1 MNEKLNLVEVLKD
14 CPKGMELDCAMFDD
28 VTFIGVEKKHKPISI
43 RSGEIYYYLTEFGT
57 WSYDE
62 NAKCII
68 FPKGKTTWEGFQR
81 PFKDGDILYID
92 CNDDEN
98 TNEQYQYTF
107 ILKEISDGK
116 ICCYCYID
124 EANIHKEFEIC
135 LLADMRYNPRLATEE
150 EKQRLFDAIK
160 ANGYKWNEETKR
172 LEKLI
177 ATKFNDKDKIHLWT
191 LQDAKEGDV
200 LAINWY
206 EGYDYW
212 EKIVIFKK
220 YHNEGATSPCVE
232 GYGNTFKNREL
243 VFNEEVPFFS
253 KTWTSCLEPAT
264 KDQRDFLFQ
273 KIKEA
278 GYKWNADEKKLEKMI
293 VPKFKVGDKIKEK
306 NERFPSTRTIVGYN
320 ECIGYNTSIHDWVR
334 IEDQDNW
341 ELVPDE
347 ITALK
352 PKFKVGDRIKEKG
365 SYICGIIKCIDI
377 DNFYKVEY
385 SGGGVSFVNV
395 KYQNKY
401 ELVPD
406 KFDPKTLQPFDKVL
420 VKDSIGIRWNIQ
432 FFEAMH
438 EWNKNFP
445 FKCVGGKEYSF
456 CIPYNDDTKY
466 LVGKS
471 EEAPEF
477 YRYWED

>member
-1 MNEKLNLVEVLKD
+1 MNEKLDLVKVLKD
-14 CPKGMELDCAMFDD
+14 CPKGMELDCTMYEN
-28 VTFIGVEKKHKPISI
+28 VTFVEVCKDTNILYPIHCI
-43 RSGEIYYYLTEFGT
+43 TTDDNGNHSGCSFTKNGCA
-57 WSYDE
+57 SSR
-62 NAKCII
+62 NSAKCVI

-81 PFKDGDILYID
+81 PFKDGDILYVD

-135 LLADMRYNPRLATEE
+135 VLADIKYNPRLASEE

-160 ANGYKWNEETKR
+160 ANGYKWNEETKT
-172 LEKLI
+172 LEHLI
-177 ATKFNDKDKIHLWT
+177 
-191 LQDAKEGDV
+191 E
-200 LAINWY
+200 
-206 EGYDYW
+206 
-212 EKIVIFKK
+212 
-220 YHNEGATSPCVE
+220 
-232 GYGNTFKNREL
+232 
-243 VFNEEVPFFS
+243 
-253 KTWTSCLEPAT
+253 
-264 KDQRDFLFQ
+264 
-273 KIKEA
+273 
-278 GYKWNADEKKLEKMI
+278 
-293 VPKFKVGDKIKEK
+293 
-306 NERFPSTRTIVGYN
+306 
-320 ECIGYNTSIHDWVR
+320 
-334 IEDQDNW
+334 
-341 ELVPDE
+341 
-347 ITALK
+347 

-395 KYQNKY
+395 KYQNEY

-456 CIPYNDDTKY
+456 CIPYNDDTKH